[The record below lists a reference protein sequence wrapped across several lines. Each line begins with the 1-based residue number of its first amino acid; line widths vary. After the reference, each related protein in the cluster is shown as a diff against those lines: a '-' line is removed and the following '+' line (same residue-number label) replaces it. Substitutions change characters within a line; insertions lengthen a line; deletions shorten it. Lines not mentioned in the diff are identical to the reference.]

1 MEVLTAYSHTPDLF
15 DDLRKAVEIV
25 RRHGPDDP
33 DDGHNEDAS
42 RPSLRT
48 LADRLSPQDAQT
60 ITDLYH
66 GGTPTKDLAA
76 KFGIS
81 ARSVRRLIKKH
92 SAGLSD
98 RQDTVIEG
106 IDLIIEHSLRAASRR
121 LPYPRVPYSGQRDR
135 PTGLNTRLYA
145 AL

>member
-1 MEVLTAYSHTPDLF
+1 MIWLADVNDPEAAWPCLTWDNATVKVEEVLTAYSHTSDLL
-15 DDLRKAVEIV
+15 DDLQKAVEIV

-48 LADRLSPQDAQT
+48 LADRLSPQNAQT

-66 GGTPTKDLAA
+66 GGTSTKDLAA

-98 RQDTVIEG
+98 RQDTVG
-106 IDLIIEHSLRAASRR
+106 
-121 LPYPRVPYSGQRDR
+121 
-135 PTGLNTRLYA
+135 
-145 AL
+145 